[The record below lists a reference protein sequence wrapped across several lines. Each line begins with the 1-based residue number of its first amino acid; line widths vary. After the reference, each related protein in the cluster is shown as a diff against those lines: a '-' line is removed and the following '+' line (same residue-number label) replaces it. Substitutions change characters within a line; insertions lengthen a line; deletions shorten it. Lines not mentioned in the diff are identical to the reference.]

1 MLVPANGND
10 RAIGVRF
17 FQSSP
22 AAAVDLMIA

>member
-1 MLVPANGND
+1 MLVPAGND
-10 RAIGVRF
+10 RVIGVRF